1 MGTEALSAERDALA
15 SRKSDDFI
23 EPRIAEIQSELAM
36 LENNR
41 EVEILREREGED
53 LYLTN
58 LAELR
63 EEAARLK
70 GIKLDTDRLRLVRLD
85 QPALDSSKPI
95 KPKKALIL
103 ALGFVLG
110 GMLGAFAAL
119 IRSLANRGRELQTP
133 SAS

>member
-1 MGTEALSAERDALA
+1 
-15 SRKSDDFI
+15 
-23 EPRIAEIQSELAM
+23 M

-95 KPKKALIL
+95 KPKNALIL

-110 GMLGAFAAL
+110 GMLGVFVAL
-119 IRSLANRGRELQTP
+119 IRIVFTGNRTR
-133 SAS
+133 SA